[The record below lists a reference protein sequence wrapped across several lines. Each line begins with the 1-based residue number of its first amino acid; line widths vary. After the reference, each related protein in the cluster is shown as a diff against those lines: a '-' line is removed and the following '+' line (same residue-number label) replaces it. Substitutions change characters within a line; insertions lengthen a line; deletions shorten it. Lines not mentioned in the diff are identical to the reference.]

1 MFYLYNKPL
10 NIVDGNRQYLFDENE
25 RRYLDGVG
33 GIATVSCRHCHPD
46 VVETIVNQTKRIQHS
61 TMGMDMSMGSPLYRA
76 STTVKFTRTLTNMGT
91 PGTYKVTIT
100 SQAPLVKISVEPQS
114 PTFSQAYKKKTYTV
128 TFVAGSSP
136 SGTSSFAV
144 DRMIELPLR

>member
-33 GIATVSCRHCHPD
+33 GIATSSLSSLLGRTNLMELGFD
-46 VVETIVNQTKRIQHS
+46 LGGS
-61 TMGMDMSMGSPLYRA
+61 GME
-76 STTVKFTRTLTNMGT
+76 
-91 PGTYKVTIT
+91 
-100 SQAPLVKISVEPQS
+100 QAPLVKISVEPQS

>member
-10 NIVDGNRQYLFDENE
+10 NIVDGKRQYLFDENE
-25 RRYLDGVG
+25 QRYLDGSSLSSLLGRTNLMELGFDLG
-33 GIATVSCRHCHPD
+33 GS
-46 VVETIVNQTKRIQHS
+46 
-61 TMGMDMSMGSPLYRA
+61 GMEQ
-76 STTVKFTRTLTNMGT
+76 V
-91 PGTYKVTIT
+91 
-100 SQAPLVKISVEPQS
+100 PLVKISVEPQS

-128 TFVAGSSP
+128 TFVASSSP

>member
-1 MFYLYNKPL
+1 MVVVGRLPYWDCNSELQALPPGCGGGHSQPDQTHTTLHYGHGHEHGQSSLSSLLGRTNL
-10 NIVDGNRQYLFDENE
+10 MELGFD
-25 RRYLDGVG
+25 LG
-33 GIATVSCRHCHPD
+33 GS
-46 VVETIVNQTKRIQHS
+46 
-61 TMGMDMSMGSPLYRA
+61 GME
-76 STTVKFTRTLTNMGT
+76 
-91 PGTYKVTIT
+91 
-100 SQAPLVKISVEPQS
+100 QAPLVKISVEPQS